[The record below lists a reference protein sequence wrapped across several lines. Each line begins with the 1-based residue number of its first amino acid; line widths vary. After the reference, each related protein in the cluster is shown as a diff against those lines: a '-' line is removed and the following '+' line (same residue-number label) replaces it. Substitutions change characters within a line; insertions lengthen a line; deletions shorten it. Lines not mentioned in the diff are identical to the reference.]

1 MTKKEK
7 IKQLINQQKAFMA
20 DVNQK
25 GYNESEYWLG
35 MTDYRKQQQD
45 LAKQIHNDAHATYIN
60 EYRPS
65 VKADVTSEGGWWNET
80 KEKENE

>member
-1 MTKKEK
+1 
-7 IKQLINQQKAFMA
+7 MA

-60 EYRPS
+60 E
-65 VKADVTSEGGWWNET
+65 
-80 KEKENE
+80 